1 MTIPE
6 KIRKLRIENGLT
18 MKSCAENA
26 GIPYYTYQKYEYGER
41 EISVS
46 AVRKLATLYKV
57 SADYLLDG
65 EIETPSQDL
74 IEQLSDAQSEDE
86 FLKKYFM
93 LEPELRDKAR
103 KQMQKALKAQQESDD
118 YIVQTTTIG
127 AELDRRESEQ
137 AHALSETEVKKT
149 AV

>member
-18 MKSCAENA
+18 MKSCAESA

-46 AVRKLATLYKV
+46 AIRKLATLYKV
-57 SADYLLDG
+57 STDYLLDG

-118 YIVQTTTIG
+118 FIVQTTTIG
-127 AELDRRESEQ
+127 AELDRREAEQ
-137 AHALSETEVKKT
+137 ANTLFDADSEKS

>member
-6 KIRKLRIENGLT
+6 KIRKLRIEHGLT
-18 MKSCAENA
+18 MKSCAESA
-26 GIPYYTYQKYEYGER
+26 DIPYYTYQKYEYGER

-46 AVRKLATLYKV
+46 AIRKLATLYKV
-57 SADYLLDG
+57 STDYLLDG
-65 EIETPSQDL
+65 EIETPTQDL
-74 IEQLSDAQSEDE
+74 IEQLSDAQSEEE

-93 LEPELRDKAR
+93 LEPELRAKAR

>member
-1 MTIPE
+1 MTISE
-6 KIRKLRIENGLT
+6 KIRKLRTEHGLT
-18 MKSCAENA
+18 MKACAEKA
-26 GIPYYTYQKYEYGER
+26 DIPYYTYQKYEYGER

-46 AVRKLATLYKV
+46 AIRKLATLYKV
-57 SADYLLDG
+57 STDYLLDG
-65 EIETPSQDL
+65 EIETPTQDL
-74 IEQLSDAQSEDE
+74 IEQLSDAQSEEE

-93 LEPELRDKAR
+93 LEPELRAKAR